1 MPKGTLWR
9 QADIYDAAI
18 GGVARIMGLDPT
30 DLQTMAATV
39 PGSAVTRF
47 LPAPPFMHGAAGWA
61 SLGSLLAG
69 GTVVIQSDVVRFDP
83 ADVLSTIDH
92 EGVNSLLIVGD
103 AFGRPLCEELDRHR
117 YDLSSLI
124 AIVTGGAT
132 MSPTVKNRLLGHL
145 PSTVIIDA
153 GGASESGTQMSSVST
168 KDHTA
173 ELGVFTADPTTGV
186 IDDEKRT
193 VLPPGH
199 PGQGWLAKR
208 GAIPLGYLG
217 DADKT
222 STTFPVVNGE
232 RMSVP
237 GDRARVRADGSIELL
252 GRESMTINSGGE
264 KIFAEEVEQALIA
277 HPEVDDALV
286 VGRPSEKWGAEVV
299 AVVQVRPGRD
309 PTDDDL
315 LTVAGDRLAR
325 YKLPKEI
332 VRVDRVMRSPSGKAD
347 YAWAK
352 ARVAPP
358 ESG

>member
-1 MPKGTLWR
+1 MVYHASFAPTLSAVLDRLARRPVLIQVADESDHRLLAGAEDYEQLLASGSGRASRIGPLPRRPLHALHGRNDGDAEGTLWR

-39 PGSAVTRF
+39 AGSAVTRF

-83 ADVLSTIDH
+83 ADVLATIDR

-186 IDDEKRT
+186 IDDESAPRR
-193 VLPPGH
+193 PGH

-217 DADKT
+217 DACT
-222 STTFPVVNGE
+222 RPRPPSRWSMANGC
-232 RMSVP
+232 RCP
-237 GDRARVRADGSIELL
+237 ATGPCVRADGQH
-252 GRESMTINSGGE
+252 RAARSG
-264 KIFAEEVEQALIA
+264 V
-277 HPEVDDALV
+277 P
-286 VGRPSEKWGAEVV
+286 
-299 AVVQVRPGRD
+299 
-309 PTDDDL
+309 
-315 LTVAGDRLAR
+315 
-325 YKLPKEI
+325 
-332 VRVDRVMRSPSGKAD
+332 
-347 YAWAK
+347 
-352 ARVAPP
+352 
-358 ESG
+358 